1 MVGLVGVVGLWSA
14 EGQALPWQ
22 LMGVAG
28 SQGNWLWS
36 FKVSQ
41 GWCHNHCCFWC
52 HQSHRVGAEEALEHL
67 DEEPG
72 FGLRN

>member
-28 SQGNWLWS
+28 SQLAVELQSVTGLVPQPLLLLVSSKPQSWS
-36 FKVSQ
+36 RGS
-41 GWCHNHCCFWC
+41 
-52 HQSHRVGAEEALEHL
+52 VGA
-67 DEEPG
+67 
-72 FGLRN
+72 FG